1 MIRASSAVVLCMRA
15 GWRDVVAGTKSPRPP
30 PTAGAFR
37 QGLLEAIDGALCA
50 RRLVERGDG
59 NDGQE
64 DDLSVALRALD
75 AYLAT
80 PEARQ
85 LCPVVACLSA
95 RNFETLA
102 RDAIRAHR
110 RRTVPTGPPHQT
122 GGGDGDGVA

>member
-1 MIRASSAVVLCMRA
+1 MRA
-15 GWRDVVAGTKSPRPP
+15 GWRDVAAGAKSPRPP
-30 PTAGAFR
+30 PTAAAFR
-37 QGLLEAIDGALCA
+37 QGLLETIDEALRA

-64 DDLSVALRALD
+64 DDLSAVLRALD

-85 LCPVVACLSA
+85 LCPVITCLSA

-102 RDAIRAHR
+102 RDAVSAHR
-110 RRTVPTGPPHQT
+110 RRTVSTGPSHQT
-122 GGGDGDGVA
+122 AGGDDDNVA

>member
-1 MIRASSAVVLCMRA
+1 MIRASSTVVLCMRT
-15 GWRDVVAGTKSPRPP
+15 GWRNVVAGAKRPQPP
-30 PTAGAFR
+30 PAAGAFR
-37 QGLLEAIDGALCA
+37 QGLLEAIDEALRA

-59 NDGQE
+59 DDGQE
-64 DDLSVALRALD
+64 DDLSVVLRALD

-102 RDAIRAHR
+102 RDAVRAR
-110 RRTVPTGPPHQT
+110 RRQTVSTGPSHRAA
-122 GGGDGDGVA
+122 GGDDDDVA